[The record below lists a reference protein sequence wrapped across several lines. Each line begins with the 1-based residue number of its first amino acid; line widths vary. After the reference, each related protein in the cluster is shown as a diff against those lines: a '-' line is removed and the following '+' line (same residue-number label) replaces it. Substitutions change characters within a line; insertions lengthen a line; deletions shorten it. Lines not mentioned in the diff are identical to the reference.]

1 MKLTE
6 KQANLVIE
14 TLYDKILEYKADN
27 DDQLYE
33 EEIELLQDAV
43 DIFDQWMVEQGYE
56 ED

>member
-6 KQANLVIE
+6 KQANLVMEI
-14 TLYDKILEYKADN
+14 LYDKILEYKAEN
-27 DDQLYE
+27 DSQYWD

-56 ED
+56 D